1 MERIWHIYKIC
12 LFNKRWTH
20 YNGLV
25 CPILYEFAFAV
36 FIEAINNL
44 LIFPQL
50 FFRVL
55 YCSSEIMLV
64 LKNNS
69 SQYSVS

>member
-1 MERIWHIYKIC
+1 MM
-12 LFNKRWTH
+12 
-20 YNGLV
+20 

-44 LIFPQL
+44 LILPQL
-50 FFRVL
+50 FFMVL
-55 YCSSEIMLV
+55 CSFAEIILV